1 MKKSSGLLLGMM
13 SMVFGI
19 RAFGNS
25 TVMAPELHVVKQ
37 PTVSRYGFTTP
48 KSHGSVKKYQ
58 REMAKIKSRKRS
70 KR

>member
-1 MKKSSGLLLGMM
+1 MKKSAGLMGVMAMMFGM
-13 SMVFGI
+13 

-25 TVMAPELHVVKQ
+25 PVMAPELNIERQ
-37 PTVSRYGFTTP
+37 PTVGRYGFTAP

-58 REMAKIKSRKRS
+58 REIAKIKSRKRS

>member
-1 MKKSSGLLLGMM
+1 MRNVRGLLGMM
-13 SMVFGI
+13 AMTLGMN
-19 RAFGNS
+19 AFGNTS
-25 TVMAPELHVVKQ
+25 VMAPELNIAKQ
-37 PTVSRYGFTTP
+37 PTVGRYGFTAP

>member
-1 MKKSSGLLLGMM
+1 MKKSAGLLGMM
-13 SMVFGI
+13 AMALGMRTFGH
-19 RAFGNS
+19 S
-25 TVMAPELHVVKQ
+25 PVMAPELHVSKQ
-37 PTVSRYGFTTP
+37 PTVGRSGFPTP